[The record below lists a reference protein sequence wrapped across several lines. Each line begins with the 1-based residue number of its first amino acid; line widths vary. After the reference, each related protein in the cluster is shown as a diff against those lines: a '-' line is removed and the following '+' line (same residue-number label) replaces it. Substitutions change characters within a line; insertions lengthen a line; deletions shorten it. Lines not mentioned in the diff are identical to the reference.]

1 MSFVQS
7 VTPII
12 GIEIHLELLT
22 KTKMFSPAPNSSR
35 ALPNQNIHP
44 IDLAYLGTLPRPN
57 KQVVILAIK
66 LAKALNMQIANKLV
80 FDRKHY
86 YYPDLPKSFQITQ
99 DSTPIATK
107 GYVVIQD
114 EEKKEKRVTIQRLQ
128 IEEDTSK
135 QIHKETETLMD
146 YNRCG
151 VPLLEIVSDPVFNSA
166 TEVTNYVALIRR
178 IANSLKISD
187 AKMEEGSLRVDVNV
201 SLSINGHKGRKVE
214 VKNINSFSNISKA
227 ITYEI
232 ALQKVTLLSGKRVK
246 QETKRF
252 DEKTQKTVF
261 MRKKEQALEYYYF
274 QEPNIPVID
283 LDSEFVDSIK
293 IEELPWEKE
302 SKLLALGLKQ
312 IQINSLLS
320 DNQMYKFFNEIQYPD
335 RKRLAN
341 IFFGEIVS
349 MVHANR
355 ITFKKLRITPKQI
368 GEAISMV
375 DDNHISSNQLKELF
389 KIIEDRGLQE
399 SVTQICE
406 RFNIKQVND
415 ETYVEELVEE
425 FFQKHKEFLQKNK
438 ANHKR
443 IFSFLLGEILKVT
456 NNTISPQA
464 VAKRVNKKIN
474 EL

>member
-201 SLSINGHKGRKVE
+201 SLSINGQKGRKVE

-227 ITYEI
+227 ITYEM
-232 ALQKVTLLSGKRVK
+232 ALQKATLLAGKRVK

-293 IEELPWEKE
+293 IEELP
-302 SKLLALGLKQ
+302 
-312 IQINSLLS
+312 
-320 DNQMYKFFNEIQYPD
+320 
-335 RKRLAN
+335 
-341 IFFGEIVS
+341 
-349 MVHANR
+349 
-355 ITFKKLRITPKQI
+355 
-368 GEAISMV
+368 
-375 DDNHISSNQLKELF
+375 
-389 KIIEDRGLQE
+389 
-399 SVTQICE
+399 
-406 RFNIKQVND
+406 
-415 ETYVEELVEE
+415 
-425 FFQKHKEFLQKNK
+425 
-438 ANHKR
+438 
-443 IFSFLLGEILKVT
+443 
-456 NNTISPQA
+456 
-464 VAKRVNKKIN
+464 
-474 EL
+474 

>member
-1 MSFVQS
+1 
-7 VTPII
+7 
-12 GIEIHLELLT
+12 
-22 KTKMFSPAPNSSR
+22 
-35 ALPNQNIHP
+35 
-44 IDLAYLGTLPRPN
+44 
-57 KQVVILAIK
+57 
-66 LAKALNMQIANKLV
+66 
-80 FDRKHY
+80 
-86 YYPDLPKSFQITQ
+86 
-99 DSTPIATK
+99 
-107 GYVVIQD
+107 
-114 EEKKEKRVTIQRLQ
+114 
-128 IEEDTSK
+128 
-135 QIHKETETLMD
+135 
-146 YNRCG
+146 
-151 VPLLEIVSDPVFNSA
+151 
-166 TEVTNYVALIRR
+166 
-178 IANSLKISD
+178 
-187 AKMEEGSLRVDVNV
+187 
-201 SLSINGHKGRKVE
+201 
-214 VKNINSFSNISKA
+214 
-227 ITYEI
+227 
-232 ALQKVTLLSGKRVK
+232 
-246 QETKRF
+246 
-252 DEKTQKTVF
+252 
-261 MRKKEQALEYYYF
+261 
-274 QEPNIPVID
+274 
-283 LDSEFVDSIK
+283 
-293 IEELPWEKE
+293 
-302 SKLLALGLKQ
+302 
-312 IQINSLLS
+312 
-320 DNQMYKFFNEIQYPD
+320 MYKFFNEIQYPD

-375 DDNHISSNQLKELF
+375 DNNHISSNQLKELF